1 MYFTDESK
9 ISSERKEGCTMYF
22 TDTSK
27 LVSTKDQSDQANVA
41 EDDEYVK
48 PSMTWVYIILS
59 FMWILGYLLIIFTTC
74 KLFNDQ
80 QQKEKREQQI
90 AQAHV

>member
-1 MYFTDESK
+1 MRGRLSLSDRFGLWIGFHSIDQ
-9 ISSERKEGCTMYF
+9 
-22 TDTSK
+22 DTY
-27 LVSTKDQSDQANVA
+27 L
-41 EDDEYVK
+41 EMIDEYVK

-90 AQAHV
+90 AQSHV